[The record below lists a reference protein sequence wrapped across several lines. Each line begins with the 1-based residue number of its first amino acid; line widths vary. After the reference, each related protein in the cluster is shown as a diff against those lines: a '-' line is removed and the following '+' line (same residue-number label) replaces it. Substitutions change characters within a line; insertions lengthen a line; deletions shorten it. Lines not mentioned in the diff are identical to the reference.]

1 MAGVPTVAL
10 NNGVEMPQLGL
21 GSWQVGEEAVA
32 AALEV
37 GYRSVDTATI
47 YRNEADVGR
56 AIAASGIPRE
66 ELFVTT
72 KVWEADQG
80 FDSTLRAFEESRE
93 RLGLE
98 VVDLYL
104 IHWPA
109 PAEDRYV
116 DTWRALEQLHANGDV
131 RAIGVSNFQPD
142 QLDRLARET
151 GTVPAVNQIELHPR
165 LPQRELRD
173 YHRGHGIATEAY
185 SPLDQASSVLREPVV
200 TELAERYERT
210 PAQIVLRW
218 SIELGN
224 VVIPRSS
231 NRRRIEENLHVFD
244 FELDSAGVEAI
255 GALASDPA

>member
-1 MAGVPTVAL
+1 
-10 NNGVEMPQLGL
+10 MPQLGL
-21 GSWQVGEEAVA
+21 GSWQVGQEAVE

-47 YRNEADVGR
+47 YRNESEVGR
-56 AIAASGIPRE
+56 AMAASGIPRE

-80 FDSTLRAFEESRE
+80 FESTLRAFDESRE
-93 RLGLE
+93 RLGLD
-98 VVDLYL
+98 VIDLYL

-109 PAEDRYV
+109 PAKDRYV
-116 DTWRALEQLHANGDV
+116 ETWRAMEQLLAEGDA

-151 GTVPAVNQIELHPR
+151 GTVPAVNQVELHPR
-165 LPQRELRD
+165 LPQRELRA
-173 YHRGHGIATEAY
+173 YHGAHGIATEAY
-185 SPLDQASSVLREPVV
+185 SPLDQASSVLREPAVA
-200 TELAERYERT
+200 ELAERYGRT

-231 NRRRIEENLHVFD
+231 NRERLEENLRLFD
-244 FELDSAGVEAI
+244 FELDSGDVDAI
-255 GALASDPA
+255 SALERDPA

>member
-1 MAGVPTVAL
+1 VEL
-10 NNGVEMPQLGL
+10 NNGVEMPRLGF
-21 GSWQVGEEAVA
+21 GTWQVDQPAVE
-32 AALEV
+32 AALAV
-37 GYRSVDTATI
+37 GYRSIDTATI
-47 YRNEADVGR
+47 YRNETDVGR
-56 AIAASGIPRE
+56 AIAASGIPRD

-109 PAEDRYV
+109 PANDRYV
-116 DTWRALEQLHANGDV
+116 DTWRALERLHANGDA
-131 RAIGVSNFQPD
+131 RAIGVSNFHPD

-151 GTVPAVNQIELHPR
+151 DTVPAVNQIELHPH
-165 LPQRELRD
+165 LPQRELRA
-173 YHRGHGIATEAY
+173 YHGAHGIATEAY
-185 SPLDQASSVLREPVV
+185 SPLDQAGTILRDPIV

-231 NRRRIEENLHVFD
+231 NRGRIEENLRVFD
-244 FELDSAGVEAI
+244 FELDSADVDAI
-255 GALASDPA
+255 SALASGPA

>member
-1 MAGVPTVAL
+1 MEL
-10 NNGVEMPQLGL
+10 NNGVEMPRLGF
-21 GSWQVGEEAVA
+21 GTWQVDQPAVE
-32 AALEV
+32 AALAV
-37 GYRSVDTATI
+37 GYRSIDTATI
-47 YRNEADVGR
+47 YRNETDVGR
-56 AIAASGIPRE
+56 AIAASGIPRD

-109 PAEDRYV
+109 PANDRYV
-116 DTWRALEQLHANGDV
+116 DTWRALERLHANGDA

-151 GTVPAVNQIELHPR
+151 DTVPAVNQIELHPH
-165 LPQRELRD
+165 LPQRELRA
-173 YHRGHGIATEAY
+173 YHGAHGIATEAY
-185 SPLDQASSVLREPVV
+185 SPLDQAGTILRDPIV

-231 NRRRIEENLHVFD
+231 NRGRIEENLRVFD
-244 FELDSAGVEAI
+244 FELDSADVDAI
-255 GALASDPA
+255 SALASGPA